1 MAFELSASVCML
13 PVNACQRQ
21 VQNIPCTSC
30 MRMEALVLTT
40 GAVGR
45 EARAAVSNTAEI
57 EGHVIEAHG
66 QNDIHDEDGG
76 AEDSADEDKHMVR
89 SFLCSRK
96 RALTMKN
103 VCS

>member
-1 MAFELSASVCML
+1 MQLLAFELSASVCML
-13 PVNACQRQ
+13 PVNACQSQ

-30 MRMEALVLTT
+30 MRMEALVQWA
-40 GAVGR
+40 GKPG
-45 EARAAVSNTAEI
+45 AAVSNTAEI

-76 AEDSADEDKHMVR
+76 AEESADEDKHMVR